1 MFMTDYS
8 GNPGSGKT
16 VLAAAAVDEL
26 STILPKDSSVYYFF
40 FRSGIPTLDN
50 FSAAYRAILA
60 QILKT
65 FGKYKQIIDKFVFA
79 MHEPATAQITASR
92 FDLIELLQICS
103 SSIGNCFLVLDGID
117 ECVDHLRLIT
127 DLQKITQDSEAKLL
141 MFSRP
146 NVDEIDKTFGNV
158 QLMELSIDRAT
169 AGLVADIH
177 LFLSR
182 KLDLLFKN
190 RYLPSDAN
198 KSQLVDHLKT
208 GADGMFLWARLMVSY
223 LKSRALTPRQRV
235 RVITD
240 VTLPEGL
247 ETMYNRIL
255 WVIDQQSLPERV
267 LAGWIIK
274 WLTFAIRP
282 MTSREMQEA
291 LKASTGADPDDE
303 FPDFNRMVVMI
314 CASLVEQ
321 TNNAGSVSF
330 RFVHFSA
337 KEHFTL
343 SDSASIEDYP
353 LQNNKYGAIPRNAH
367 SELAAIALGYLM
379 FRIPAQALGGKV
391 GQRTDPSD
399 LDSAFPFCRY
409 TACHWID
416 HLGYILP
423 DSSSLSK
430 APSTSFSEDYANS
443 FADLIKTLG
452 KFIAQKL
459 VLMSWIEACFVF
471 GRPPSALHLREWARA
486 VLGTN
491 AALLQTSLDA
501 RSIIQDVLDFSQDL
515 SVIMTDWGSKL
526 MISPQIIWEEV
537 TAFTPSRFL
546 AQCTSAQVY
555 SLISNKPPGHTV
567 GPKYLCKVSEINSDG
582 LWVVVLTI
590 WPSR

>member
-1 MFMTDYS
+1 
-8 GNPGSGKT
+8 
-16 VLAAAAVDEL
+16 
-26 STILPKDSSVYYFF
+26 
-40 FRSGIPTLDN
+40 
-50 FSAAYRAILA
+50 
-60 QILKT
+60 
-65 FGKYKQIIDKFVFA
+65 
-79 MHEPATAQITASR
+79 
-92 FDLIELLQICS
+92 
-103 SSIGNCFLVLDGID
+103 
-117 ECVDHLRLIT
+117 
-127 DLQKITQDSEAKLL
+127 
-141 MFSRP
+141 
-146 NVDEIDKTFGNV
+146 
-158 QLMELSIDRAT
+158 
-169 AGLVADIH
+169 
-177 LFLSR
+177 
-182 KLDLLFKN
+182 
-190 RYLPSDAN
+190 
-198 KSQLVDHLKT
+198 
-208 GADGMFLWARLMVSY
+208 
-223 LKSRALTPRQRV
+223 
-235 RVITD
+235 
-240 VTLPEGL
+240 
-247 ETMYNRIL
+247 MYNRIL

>member
-240 VTLPEGL
+240 VTLPG
-247 ETMYNRIL
+247 
-255 WVIDQQSLPERV
+255 
-267 LAGWIIK
+267 
-274 WLTFAIRP
+274 
-282 MTSREMQEA
+282 
-291 LKASTGADPDDE
+291 
-303 FPDFNRMVVMI
+303 
-314 CASLVEQ
+314 
-321 TNNAGSVSF
+321 
-330 RFVHFSA
+330 
-337 KEHFTL
+337 
-343 SDSASIEDYP
+343 DY
-353 LQNNKYGAIPRNAH
+353 
-367 SELAAIALGYLM
+367 
-379 FRIPAQALGGKV
+379 V
-391 GQRTDPSD
+391 
-399 LDSAFPFCRY
+399 
-409 TACHWID
+409 
-416 HLGYILP
+416 
-423 DSSSLSK
+423 
-430 APSTSFSEDYANS
+430 
-443 FADLIKTLG
+443 
-452 KFIAQKL
+452 
-459 VLMSWIEACFVF
+459 
-471 GRPPSALHLREWARA
+471 
-486 VLGTN
+486 
-491 AALLQTSLDA
+491 
-501 RSIIQDVLDFSQDL
+501 
-515 SVIMTDWGSKL
+515 
-526 MISPQIIWEEV
+526 
-537 TAFTPSRFL
+537 
-546 AQCTSAQVY
+546 
-555 SLISNKPPGHTV
+555 
-567 GPKYLCKVSEINSDG
+567 
-582 LWVVVLTI
+582 
-590 WPSR
+590 